1 MFRRLA
7 RPRAAAFAVAAAAF
21 ILGPTQVAG
30 SAPGDPPVFSG
41 QATAVDATVNVPVLG
56 TQHIVLGDTGRFNGP
71 AFDGTS
77 GVLSVGV
84 SPSQTGGIL
93 GLNGDVITSST
104 MTEGDHV
111 DSQTDVVQV
120 SGSVN
125 GIPIAAD
132 VLHAEAHA
140 SCGANGPVLTGTAS
154 VLGVQVGTVTVPVTP
169 PPNTTIP
176 IPGTNGFV
184 VINEQHSTGNAI
196 DVTALHIVL
205 PGVADVAIAN
215 AHADVLCQ
223 GGAPNCGRARF
234 VTGGGWI
241 ASGNSRGNFAVA
253 ARDGVG
259 TWGHVLYK
267 DHFTGKSYRGT
278 PSFAAIDATKAVI
291 DGTLDNGHS
300 FEAVVQD
307 LGEPGS
313 SDTFTLSMDQQPVNG
328 GTLQGGN
335 IQIHRPCSSK

>member
-1 MFRRLA
+1 
-7 RPRAAAFAVAAAAF
+7 VVD
-21 ILGPTQVAG
+21 TSG
-30 SAPGDPPVFSG
+30 SL
-41 QATAVDATVNVPVLG
+41 NG
-56 TQHIVLGDTGRFNGP
+56 TQFSAT
-71 AFDGTS
+71 
-77 GVLSVGV
+77 
-84 SPSQTGGIL
+84 
-93 GLNGDVITSST
+93 
-104 MTEGDHV
+104 
-111 DSQTDVVQV
+111 
-120 SGSVN
+120 
-125 GIPIAAD
+125 

-140 SCGANGPVLTGTAS
+140 SCGPNGPVLTASSSLLGAS
-154 VLGVQVGTVTVPVTP
+154 VGTLTVDATTP
-169 PPNTTIP
+169 RNTTIP
-176 IPGTNGFV
+176 IPFTNGFI
-184 VINEQHSTGNAI
+184 VIDEQHSSGNAI

-205 PGVADVAIAN
+205 PGVADVKIAN
-215 AHADVLCQ
+215 AHADVFCQ
-223 GGAPNCGRARF
+223 GGPANCARARF

-241 ASGNSRGNFAVA
+241 TSGNSRGNFAVA

-267 DHFTGKSYRGT
+267 DHFTGNTFRGT

-313 SDTFTLSMDQQPVNG
+313 SDTFTLSVDQQPVNG